1 METKN
6 VGGGG
11 GGGVVLACDIPVE
24 YVDDEEMAAIE
35 AAYLQIPL
43 SVAAGYSFE
52 LQTKKRGGGGE
63 SCDSR
68 VLQCSSKR
76 QLVSDDGLDDHHHH
90 HRKSASVWIRDTTE
104 EEEKSSLLC
113 IDKRSLSTAKECII
127 PCPVEANN
135 SSPADGQDQ
144 EQVGGTLD
152 GNSRNVEEGAHHAS
166 SEAITFS
173 SPTAGSEGCSQ
184 EPSQSSR
191 GVTIGDIED
200 VAVSR
205 QANGDGEAKPHRPHH
220 RSLCVT
226 DLTALE
232 WCEKQV
238 EFSLTRGKPQKTEA
252 MKAGSARHVELEIE
266 VVTRVEVQVLSKED
280 SWAIRLLNFITGARQ
295 LQSEGLTRELPV
307 LGVVQGCWIVGII
320 DELQLCGRDGVERP
334 LLIDTKTRNRPTPP
348 SEPQKR
354 NGRCKLC
361 KI

>member
-11 GGGVVLACDIPVE
+11 VAVACDIPVE

-90 HRKSASVWIRDTTE
+90 RKNASVRIRDTTE
-104 EEEKSSLLC
+104 DEEESILLC
-113 IDKRSLSTAKECII
+113 IEKRSLSTAKECII
-127 PCPVEANN
+127 PCPVEAND

-166 SEAITFS
+166 SEAITSS
-173 SPTAGSEGCSQ
+173 SPTAGSEGWSQ

-205 QANGDGEAKPHRPHH
+205 QANGDGEAKPHRPHR

-226 DLTALE
+226 DLTAL
-232 WCEKQV
+232 
-238 EFSLTRGKPQKTEA
+238 
-252 MKAGSARHVELEIE
+252 
-266 VVTRVEVQVLSKED
+266 VQLLAAKIRED
-280 SWAIRLLNFITGARQ
+280 CI
-295 LQSEGLTRELPV
+295 
-307 LGVVQGCWIVGII
+307 
-320 DELQLCGRDGVERP
+320 
-334 LLIDTKTRNRPTPP
+334 
-348 SEPQKR
+348 
-354 NGRCKLC
+354 
-361 KI
+361 

>member
-11 GGGVVLACDIPVE
+11 GGGVVVACDIPVE

-43 SVAAGYSFE
+43 SFAAGYSLE
-52 LQTKKRGGGGE
+52 LQAKKRRVGGE

-90 HRKSASVWIRDTTE
+90 HRKNASVWIRDATE
-104 EEEKSSLLC
+104 EEEDSSLLC
-113 IDKRSLSTAKECII
+113 IEKRSLSTAKECIT
-127 PCPVEANN
+127 PCPVEAND

-152 GNSRNVEEGAHHAS
+152 GNCTLDGNVEEGAHHAS
-166 SEAITFS
+166 SEAITS
-173 SPTAGSEGCSQ
+173 SLPSAGSEGCSQ

-205 QANGDGEAKPHRPHH
+205 QANGDGEAKPRRPHH

-226 DLTALE
+226 DLTALVHLLAA
-232 WCEKQV
+232 KI
-238 EFSLTRGKPQKTEA
+238 R
-252 MKAGSARHVELEIE
+252 
-266 VVTRVEVQVLSKED
+266 ED
-280 SWAIRLLNFITGARQ
+280 CI
-295 LQSEGLTRELPV
+295 
-307 LGVVQGCWIVGII
+307 
-320 DELQLCGRDGVERP
+320 
-334 LLIDTKTRNRPTPP
+334 
-348 SEPQKR
+348 
-354 NGRCKLC
+354 
-361 KI
+361 

>member
-1 METKN
+1 
-6 VGGGG
+6 
-11 GGGVVLACDIPVE
+11 
-24 YVDDEEMAAIE
+24 
-35 AAYLQIPL
+35 L

-52 LQTKKRGGGGE
+52 LQTEKRGGGGE

-90 HRKSASVWIRDTTE
+90 RKNASVWICDTTE
-104 EEEKSSLLC
+104 AEEEEESSLLC
-113 IDKRSLSTAKECII
+113 IENRSLSTAKECII

-135 SSPADGQDQ
+135 SSPADVQDQ
-144 EQVGGTLD
+144 EQVGGSLD
-152 GNSRNVEEGAHHAS
+152 GNPRNVEEGAHHAS
-166 SEAITFS
+166 SEAITSS

-205 QANGDGEAKPHRPHH
+205 KANGDGEAKPHRPHH

-238 EFSLTRGKPQKTEA
+238 EFSITRGKPQKTEA
-252 MKAGSARHVELEIE
+252 MKAGCARHVELEIE
-266 VVTRVEVQVLSKED
+266 VR
-280 SWAIRLLNFITGARQ
+280 NFDF
-295 LQSEGLTRELPV
+295 LQFV
-307 LGVVQGCWIVGII
+307 
-320 DELQLCGRDGVERP
+320 
-334 LLIDTKTRNRPTPP
+334 K
-348 SEPQKR
+348 
-354 NGRCKLC
+354 
-361 KI
+361 

>member
-11 GGGVVLACDIPVE
+11 EGVVVACDIPVE

-52 LQTKKRGGGGE
+52 LQTKKRGGGRE

-68 VLQCSSKR
+68 LLQCSSKR
-76 QLVSDDGLDDHHHH
+76 QLVSDDGLDDDHH

-113 IDKRSLSTAKECII
+113 IEKRSLSTAKECII

-135 SSPADGQDQ
+135 SSPVDGQDQ
-144 EQVGGTLD
+144 EQVGGSLD

-166 SEAITFS
+166 SEAITSS
-173 SPTAGSEGCSQ
+173 SPTAGSEVCSQ

-226 DLTALE
+226 DLTALVHLLAP
-232 WCEKQV
+232 KI
-238 EFSLTRGKPQKTEA
+238 R
-252 MKAGSARHVELEIE
+252 
-266 VVTRVEVQVLSKED
+266 ED
-280 SWAIRLLNFITGARQ
+280 CI
-295 LQSEGLTRELPV
+295 
-307 LGVVQGCWIVGII
+307 
-320 DELQLCGRDGVERP
+320 
-334 LLIDTKTRNRPTPP
+334 
-348 SEPQKR
+348 
-354 NGRCKLC
+354 
-361 KI
+361 